1 MYRPKRVLLEA
12 DTAER
17 EKGMKIKKI
26 VGKKLKAI
34 RLKNDMTI
42 QELAE
47 SSRVSSNM
55 ISRIERGLTIPSV
68 EILMKL
74 AGVFDKSI
82 NYFVEEVSTTHEVVF
97 SSPGKRDKTVY
108 DDEHNMHTESFTSGL
123 RDSQFTSFFCTVK
136 KGGSS
141 GMQNMY
147 HPGDELI
154 YLLEGRLKVDIAGEI
169 HILHSGDSLSFKS
182 HLPHR
187 WDNIGGG
194 DAKVIWT
201 LSPFTII

>member
-1 MYRPKRVLLEA
+1 
-12 DTAER
+12 
-17 EKGMKIKKI
+17 MKIKKI

-34 RLKNDMTI
+34 RLKTDMTI

-47 SSRVSSNM
+47 KSRVSSNM

-74 AGVFDKSI
+74 AGVFEKSI
-82 NYFVEEVSTTHEVVF
+82 NYFVEEVSTTHEIVF
-97 SSPGKRDKTVY
+97 TSPGDRDKTVY
-108 DDEHNMHTESFTSGL
+108 DDESNMHTESFTSGL
-123 RDSQFTSFFCTVK
+123 RDPQFMSFFCTVP
-136 KGGSS
+136 KGGTS
-141 GMQNMY
+141 GIEKMY

-154 YLLEGRLKVDIAGEI
+154 YLVEGALKVNIAGEE
-169 HILHSGDSLSFKS
+169 HTLHAGDSLSFKS

-187 WDNIGGG
+187 WDNIGKG

-201 LSPFTII
+201 LSPFTVI

>member
-1 MYRPKRVLLEA
+1 
-12 DTAER
+12 
-17 EKGMKIKKI
+17 MKLKKI

-42 QELAE
+42 QELAAQ
-47 SSRVSSNM
+47 SKVSSNM
-55 ISRIERGLTIPSV
+55 ISRVERGLTIPSV

-82 NYFVEEVSTTHEVVF
+82 NFFVEEVSTTHEIVF
-97 SSPGKRDKTVY
+97 SSPGGRDTTVY
-108 DDEHNMHTESFTSGL
+108 DDADNMHTESFTSGL
-123 RDSQFTSFFCTVK
+123 RDPQFMSFLCTVP

-141 GMQNMY
+141 GQKNMY

-154 YLLEGRLKVDIAGEI
+154 VLIDGQLLVTIAGEE
-169 HILHSGDSLSFKS
+169 HSLVAGDSLSFKS

-187 WDNIGGG
+187 WDNVG
-194 DAKVIWT
+194 DDDAHIIWT
-201 LSPFTII
+201 LSPFTTI

>member
-1 MYRPKRVLLEA
+1 
-12 DTAER
+12 
-17 EKGMKIKKI
+17 MKIKKI

-34 RLKNDMTI
+34 RLKNNMTI

-47 SSRVSSNM
+47 KSLVSSNM

-82 NYFVEEVSTTHEVVF
+82 NYFVEEVTTTHEVVF

-108 DDEHNMHTESFTSGL
+108 DDEYNMHTESFTSGL
-123 RDSQFTSFFCTVK
+123 RDPQFTSFFCTVGV
-136 KGGSS
+136 GGSS
-141 GMQNMY
+141 GFENMY

-154 YLLEGRLKVDIAGEI
+154 FVLEGRLKVNIAGET
-169 HILHSGDSLSFKS
+169 HVLNAGDSLSFKS

-187 WDNIGGG
+187 WDNIGEGE
-194 DAKVIWT
+194 AKVIWT

>member
-1 MYRPKRVLLEA
+1 MR
-12 DTAER
+12 
-17 EKGMKIKKI
+17 IKKI

-42 QELAE
+42 QELADK
-47 SSRVSSNM
+47 SNVSSNM

-74 AGVFDKSI
+74 SEVFDKSI
-82 NYFVEEVSTTHEVVF
+82 NYFVEEVKTTNEVVF
-97 SSPGKRDKTVY
+97 TSPGDRDKTVY
-108 DDEHNMHTESFTSGL
+108 DDEYNMQTESFTSGL
-123 RDSQFTSFFCTVK
+123 RDPQFMSFYCTVK
-136 KGGSS
+136 KGGTS
-141 GMQNMY
+141 GMKNMY

-154 YLLEGRLKVDIAGEI
+154 YILAGRIQVTIADETYTLEE
-169 HILHSGDSLSFKS
+169 GDSLSFKS

-187 WDNIGGG
+187 WDNVGED

-201 LSPFTII
+201 LSPFTTI

>member
-1 MYRPKRVLLEA
+1 
-12 DTAER
+12 
-17 EKGMKIKKI
+17 MKIKKI

-34 RLKNDMTI
+34 RLKNDLTI

-47 SSRVSSNM
+47 KSQVSSNM

-82 NYFVEEVSTTHEVVF
+82 NYFVEEVTTTHEVVF

-108 DDEHNMHTESFTSGL
+108 DDEYNMHTESFTSGL
-123 RDSQFTSFFCTVK
+123 RDPQFTSFFCTVGV
-136 KGGSS
+136 GGTS
-141 GMQNMY
+141 GIENMY

-154 YLLEGRLKVDIAGEI
+154 FVLEGRLKVNIAGEM
-169 HILHSGDSLSFKS
+169 HVLNAGDSLSFKS

-187 WDNIGGG
+187 WDNIGEGE
-194 DAKVIWT
+194 AKVIWT

>member
-1 MYRPKRVLLEA
+1 
-12 DTAER
+12 
-17 EKGMKIKKI
+17 MKIKKI

-42 QELAE
+42 QDLAE
-47 SSRVSSNM
+47 KSLVSSNM

-74 AGVFDKSI
+74 SGVFDKSI
-82 NYFVEEVSTTHEVVF
+82 NYFVEEVTTTHEVVF
-97 SSPGKRDKTVY
+97 SSPGRRDKTVY

-123 RDSQFTSFFCTVK
+123 RDPQFTSFFCTVGA
-136 KGGSS
+136 GGSS
-141 GMQNMY
+141 GEDNMY

-154 YLLEGRLKVDIAGEI
+154 YVLDGRLRVSVAGET
-169 HILHSGDSLSFKS
+169 HILNAGDSLSFKS

-187 WDNIGGG
+187 WDNVGEGE
-194 DAKVIWT
+194 AKVIWT

>member
-1 MYRPKRVLLEA
+1 MR
-12 DTAER
+12 
-17 EKGMKIKKI
+17 IKKI

-47 SSRVSSNM
+47 KSAVSSNM
-55 ISRIERGLTIPSV
+55 ISRVERGLTIPSV

-82 NYFVEEVSTTHEVVF
+82 NYFVEEVSTTHEVVY
-97 SSPGKRDKTVY
+97 SNPGRRDKTVY

-123 RDSQFTSFFCTVK
+123 RDPQFMSFFCTVP
-136 KGGSS
+136 KGGTS
-141 GMQNMY
+141 GNQNMY

-154 YLLEGRLKVDIAGEI
+154 YVLEGSLQVTIAGDDYK
-169 HILHSGDSLSFKS
+169 LNPGDSLSFKS

-187 WDNIGGG
+187 WDNIGETE
-194 DAKVIWT
+194 ARVLWT

>member
-1 MYRPKRVLLEA
+1 
-12 DTAER
+12 
-17 EKGMKIKKI
+17 MKIKKI

-34 RLKNDMTI
+34 RLKSDLTI

-47 SSRVSSNM
+47 RSKVSSNM

-82 NYFVEEVSTTHEVVF
+82 NYFVEEVSTTHEIVF
-97 SSPGKRDKTVY
+97 SSPGRRDKTVY
-108 DDEHNMHTESFTSGL
+108 DDERNMHTESFTSGL
-123 RDSQFTSFFCTVK
+123 RDPQFMSFFCTVQK
-136 KGGSS
+136 DGTS
-141 GMQNMY
+141 GVQNMY

-154 YLLEGRLKVDIAGEI
+154 YVLEGTLKVVIAGET
-169 HILHSGDSLSFKS
+169 HILNQGDSLSFKS

-187 WDNIGGG
+187 WDNIGPG

>member
-1 MYRPKRVLLEA
+1 MR
-12 DTAER
+12 
-17 EKGMKIKKI
+17 IKKI

-34 RLKNDMTI
+34 RLKHDLTI
-42 QELAE
+42 QELALK
-47 SSRVSSNM
+47 SKVSSNM
-55 ISRIERGLTIPSV
+55 ISRVERGVTIPSV

-82 NYFVEEVSTTHEVVF
+82 NYFVEEVGTTHEVVY
-97 SSPGKRDKTVY
+97 SAPGKRDKTVY
-108 DDEHNMHTESFTSGL
+108 DDERNMHTESFTSGL
-123 RDSQFTSFFCTVK
+123 RDPQFMSFFCTVQ

-141 GMQNMY
+141 GASNMY

-154 YLLEGRLKVDIAGEI
+154 YVLDGRIKVVIAGET
-169 HILHSGDSLSFKS
+169 HILNAGDSLSFKS

-187 WDNIGGG
+187 WDNIGEA

-201 LSPFTII
+201 LSPFTTI

>member
-1 MYRPKRVLLEA
+1 MQ
-12 DTAER
+12 
-17 EKGMKIKKI
+17 IKKI

-34 RLKNDMTI
+34 RLKQEMTI
-42 QELAE
+42 QVLAE
-47 SSRVSSNM
+47 KSHVSSNM

-68 EILMKL
+68 EILMRL
-74 AGVFDKSI
+74 AMVFDKSI
-82 NYFVEEVSTTHEVVF
+82 NYFVEDVSTSHEIVHTR
-97 SSPGKRDKTVY
+97 PGQRDKTVY

-123 RDSQFTSFFCTVK
+123 RDPQFMSFFCTVQR
-136 KGGSS
+136 GGSS
-141 GMQNMY
+141 GQQNMY

-154 YLLEGRLKVDIAGEI
+154 YVLAGRLQMTIVEEVY
-169 HILHSGDSLSFKS
+169 ILETGDSLSFKS

-187 WDNIGGG
+187 WDNIGED

>member
-1 MYRPKRVLLEA
+1 
-12 DTAER
+12 
-17 EKGMKIKKI
+17 MKIKKI
-26 VGKKLKAI
+26 VGKKLKSI
-34 RLKNDMTI
+34 RLKRDMTI
-42 QELAE
+42 QDLAE
-47 SSRVSSNM
+47 KSKVSSNM

-82 NYFVEEVSTTHEVVF
+82 NYFVEEVTTTHEVVCT
-97 SSPGKRDKTVY
+97 SPGQRDKTVY

-123 RDSQFTSFFCTVK
+123 RDPQFMSFFCTVQ
-136 KGGSS
+136 KGGTS
-141 GMQNMY
+141 GVQNMY

-154 YLLEGRLKVDIAGEI
+154 YVLEGRLEVNIAGER
-169 HILHSGDSLSFKS
+169 HLLKAGDSISFKS

-187 WDNIGGG
+187 WDNVGDD

-201 LSPFTII
+201 LSPFTTI

>member
-1 MYRPKRVLLEA
+1 MR
-12 DTAER
+12 
-17 EKGMKIKKI
+17 IKKI

-34 RLKNDMTI
+34 RLKSDMTI

-47 SSRVSSNM
+47 RSRVSSNM

-82 NYFVEEVSTTHEVVF
+82 NYFVEEVVTTHEIVY
-97 SSPGKRDKTVY
+97 SSPGSRDTTVY
-108 DDEHNMHTESFTSGL
+108 EDERNMRTESFTSGL
-123 RDSQFTSFFCTVK
+123 RDPQFTSFYCTIP
-136 KGGSS
+136 KGGRS
-141 GMQNMY
+141 GGQNMY

-154 YLLEGRLKVDIAGEI
+154 FLLEGNLRVTIAGETYS
-169 HILHSGDSLSFKS
+169 LKAGESLSFKS

-187 WDNIGGG
+187 WENVGEGE
-194 DAKVIWT
+194 AQVIWT
-201 LSPFTII
+201 LSPFTTI